1 MGNMPPKGRF
11 AGDTAGGC
19 AYTDRDR
26 QHNKAGSGIRQ
37 QQAEIMSILSRRSF
51 TLGVL
56 AGTPLLAGCGNGVGS
71 NKGSEIDARADS
83 TLNYLFNTYPATR
96 EIADK
101 ATGMLVMPLVTEG
114 GFIVGGGYG
123 RGALRVGG
131 VTVDYYSAT
140 KGSIGLQIGAQ
151 QFAHVLFFMTEDS
164 LARFRRAS
172 GWVAGADVEYVFSDQ
187 GGNLRADTVTTTA
200 PVVAVVFGQAGALVG
215 ASLEGMKYTRIIP

>member
-1 MGNMPPKGRF
+1 
-11 AGDTAGGC
+11 
-19 AYTDRDR
+19 
-26 QHNKAGSGIRQ
+26 
-37 QQAEIMSILSRRSF
+37 MSNLSRRSF
-51 TLGVL
+51 SLG
-56 AGTPLLAGCGNGVGS
+56 LLATPAVVAACGNGVGS
-71 NKGSEIDARADS
+71 TKSMQIDARADA
-83 TLNYLFNTYPATR
+83 TLNHLYSNYPATR

-101 ATGMLVMPLVTEG
+101 STGILVMPLVTEG

-140 KGSIGLQIGAQ
+140 KGSVGFQIGAQ
-151 QFAHVLFFMTEDS
+151 QFAHVLFFMTEDA
-164 LARFRRAS
+164 LGRFRRAT
-172 GWVAGADVEYVFSDQ
+172 GWVAGADVEYVFNDQ